1 MERLTELEAINRML
15 LGIRLAPVASVDDLD
30 TYSEGMIARS
40 ILRQVTLDVLTP
52 GWNFNTRRMDLS
64 PETDGTIP
72 VPGNTID
79 IFVPQGDDQVMI
91 DSDNRLMLVYTGEKV
106 FTASV
111 DAYVVMGY
119 DWGQLPAALQSL
131 CLHRA
136 RLSFKLEMKSSAGAD
151 ANVIG
156 GDILRAEAQAKAW
169 DLRQKRR
176 SALDSLKMAS
186 HVHQN
191 TPRWTP

>member
-15 LGIRLAPVASVDDLD
+15 LGIRLAPIASVDDLD

-40 ILRQVTLDVLTP
+40 ILRQTTLDVLTP
-52 GWNFNTRRMDLS
+52 GWNFNTRRIILS
-64 PETDGTIP
+64 PEVDGSIP

-79 IFVPQGDDQVMI
+79 VFVPQGSDQVMI
-91 DSDNRLMLVYTGEKV
+91 DSDNRLMLVYTGSKV
-106 FTASV
+106 FTSAV
-111 DAYVVMGY
+111 DAYVVIGY

-151 ANVIG
+151 AGVIQQ
-156 GDILRAEAQAKAW
+156 DILRAEAQARAW

-186 HVHQN
+186 HANQN
-191 TPRWTP
+191 TPRWPI